1 MKNEIDRDL
10 EKIYKKITEKKEGVI
25 IVTKHVTAVG
35 GNETTIMNML
45 TELIERLKNNGMSET
60 LIKGAVK
67 NGLMSEKETKELTDE
82 LLNADSF
89 EDAMN
94 KIADFLG
101 EEKRW

>member
-1 MKNEIDRDL
+1 
-10 EKIYKKITEKKEGVI
+10 
-25 IVTKHVTAVG
+25 
-35 GNETTIMNML
+35 MNML